1 MAKQP
6 KGLADTGQQVIATAF
21 KRRDLVQLRSERDC
35 NPSLFR
41 IRRATA
47 KTLILGQLSETANR
61 YIGVDIRIDLTDPAD
76 VAELVTPSP
85 EILAMYAIHV
95 R

>member
-1 MAKQP
+1 MKAP
-6 KGLADTGQQVIATAF
+6 GAGAQVAGF
-21 KRRDLVQLRSERDC
+21 KARDLVQLRSERDW

-41 IRRATA
+41 IRRQTA
-47 KTLILGQLSETANR
+47 EALILGQLSETANR
-61 YIGVDIRIDLTDPAD
+61 YIGVDIRINLTDPAD
-76 VAELVTPSP
+76 VAELVAPSP